1 MSEIVFSTPKFDL
14 ARELA
19 EYSYKEQ
26 REILRAARHLD
37 KFYELTEENENLPK
51 NVKEGYEML
60 DELEQEITKDKK
72 QEES

>member
-37 KFYELTEENENLPK
+37 KFYELTEEKIYLK
-51 NVKEGYEML
+51 ML
-60 DELEQEITKDKK
+60 KK
-72 QEES
+72 VMRCLMS